1 MPITFT
7 HPWALILLLALLP
20 TVWLWRQGRGRVR
33 RARTTFILLVR
44 VLILALLALS
54 VAGVQL
60 VRAVDELAVV
70 FLVDVSDSV
79 SPPWK
84 ASALSFVEAALAE
97 MGPHDR
103 AGIVVFGSDALVDRP
118 VSAARELDE
127 LFSIPATGH
136 TDIEEAIRL
145 GLALFPGATQKRL
158 VLLSDGQ
165 ENVGTAEMAAQ
176 LAAAGGVELDVV
188 PLTPGAGA
196 EVWVDALEV
205 PPTLHQGESFS
216 LVVKVHSTA
225 RTAATLRV
233 VSNGKL
239 VSDEVIQL
247 HAGLNSYALPL
258 VAGTPGFSTF
268 RVQVTAEQDTFYQNN
283 QLAAFSLVRGAPRV
297 LIVAREAAESE
308 NLVAALTAT
317 GLQVEETTPARL
329 SSDLTELGEYAALVL
344 VNVPAVELGPRKMAA
359 LQTYVRDLGRGLVC
373 IGGEESYGV
382 GGYFRTPLEET
393 LPVEMRI
400 RDKARMPTL
409 ALVFVVDKSGSMGSG
424 GTVGGPPKVEL
435 AKEAV
440 IRSVELL
447 GPGDKL
453 GVVAFDD
460 NAHWVVDLAPLAD
473 VTAVQERVG
482 TIRAGGGTDIFAG
495 LKAAANAILPAD
507 ARVKH
512 VVLLTDGGANPTGIP
527 ELVDEMRAAD
537 VTLSVVAVGQD
548 YAPFLEPLAVRGG
561 GRFHF
566 VQDPASIPEIF
577 AQETA
582 IAQRAY
588 IIEETFFP
596 RQVASS
602 PILAGI
608 EAVPA
613 LYGYVGTSGKD
624 AAQVVLVSAQGDP
637 ILAGWQYGLG
647 RAVAWT
653 SDARGR
659 WAREWVTWEGF
670 PRFWAQA
677 VRWTIVERAESGL
690 EARVVQE
697 GEQARVT
704 VDVVDQAGD
713 YLNGLVV
720 QANVVAPSLEREVV
734 ALRQTAPGHY
744 EGVFAAPE
752 EGVYLLGVTAGRE
765 EAGGTVR
772 TLASQ
777 ATGFVRGYSDEYRRF
792 GADTALLARL
802 AEIGH
807 GRELRSPDESFAHTL
822 AAVRTHADVWPWL
835 LAVAVCLLPLDVGL
849 RRVTVGLADVRRW
862 LVRGWA
868 RLRRRRVPQPAPSG
882 LERLLVAKERGVR
895 KQEAGDRGRE
905 ARGRKQEARGKRK
918 EARGR
923 KREAGK
929 LREVGA
935 LRGTGEGQEGARDK
949 GGEEGE
955 ELTARLLRAKR
966 RARKK

>member
-1 MPITFT
+1 MPIAFT

-20 TVWLWRQGRGRVR
+20 IVWLWRQGRSRVR
-33 RARTTFILLVR
+33 RVRSALILLTR
-44 VLILALLALS
+44 LLILVLLTLS
-54 VAGVQL
+54 IAGMQL
-60 VRAVDELAVV
+60 VRAVDELAVI

-79 SPPWK
+79 SSAWK

-118 VSAARELDE
+118 VTTARELGD

-136 TDIEEAIRL
+136 TDIEEALRL

-165 ENVGTAEMAAQ
+165 ENEGTAERAAS
-176 LAAAGGVELDVV
+176 LAAAHGVELDVV
-188 PLTPGAGA
+188 PLLTSAGE
-196 EVWVDALEV
+196 EVWVDAVEA
-205 PPTLHQGESFS
+205 PPTLHQGESFN
-216 LVVKVHSTA
+216 LVVKVQSTTG
-225 RTAATLRV
+225 TAATIRV
-233 VSNGKL
+233 VSDGQL
-239 VSDEVIQL
+239 VAEEAVQL
-247 HAGLNSYALPL
+247 EPGLNSYVLPL
-258 VAGTPGFSTF
+258 VAGAPGFSTF
-268 RVQVTAEQDTFYQNN
+268 RVQVVADQDTFHQNN
-283 QLAAFSLVRGAPRV
+283 QLAAFSLVHGAPRV
-297 LIVAREAAESE
+297 LLVAREASESE

-329 SSDLTELGEYAALVL
+329 SSDLTELGEYAVIVL
-344 VNVPAVELGPRKMAA
+344 VNVPAAELGPRKMAA

-382 GGYFRTPLEET
+382 GGYFRTPLEEV

-400 RDKARMPTL
+400 KDKARMPTV
-409 ALVFVVDKSGSMGSG
+409 ALVFVVDKSGSMSSG
-424 GTVGGPPKVEL
+424 GTAGGPPKVEL

-447 GPGDKL
+447 GPEDQL

-460 NAHWVVDLAPLAD
+460 SAYWVVDLAPLED
-473 VTAVQERVG
+473 VAVVQGMVG

-495 LKAAANAILPAD
+495 LKAAAKAIIPAE
-507 ARVKH
+507 AQVKH
-512 VVLLTDGGANPTGIP
+512 VVLLTDGGADPSGIP

-582 IAQRAY
+582 VVQRAY

-596 RQVASS
+596 EQVAPS
-602 PILAGI
+602 PILDGI
-608 EAVPA
+608 AAVPA

-624 AAQVVLVSAQGDP
+624 AAQVVLVSAQNDP
-637 ILAGWQYGLG
+637 ILAAWQYGLG

-653 SDARGR
+653 SDAWGR

-677 VRWTIVERAESGL
+677 VRWTIIEAAESGL
-690 EARVVQE
+690 ETRVVQE

-720 QANVVAPSLEREVV
+720 RVNVVAPTQVGAQGLAPLV
-734 ALRQTAPGHY
+734 LRQTAPGHY
-744 EGVFAAPE
+744 EGEFAAPE
-752 EGVYLLGVTAGRE
+752 EGVYLLGITAGRE
-765 EAGGTVR
+765 EADGAVH

-807 GRELRSPDESFAHTL
+807 GRELHSPEEAFTRPL

-835 LAVAVCLLPLDVGL
+835 LTVAVCLLPLDVGL
-849 RRVTVGLADVRRW
+849 RRVMISLADVRRW
-862 LVRGWA
+862 LARGWA
-868 RLRRRRVPQPAPSG
+868 RLRRRRVLQPAPSG

-895 KQEAGDRGRE
+895 KQEAGGRGQE
-905 ARGRKQEARGKRK
+905 ARNKRQEARGKR
-918 EARGR
+918 
-923 KREAGK
+923 REAGR

-935 LRGTGEGQEGARDK
+935 LRGTGEGQEGARDE

-966 RARKK
+966 RARRE

>member
-1 MPITFT
+1 MPIAFA

-20 TVWLWRQGRGRVR
+20 TVWLWRQGRS
-33 RARTTFILLVR
+33 RARRTRSALILLAR
-44 VLILALLALS
+44 VLILTLLVLS
-54 VAGVQL
+54 VAGTQL

-70 FLVDVSDSV
+70 FLVDVSDSI
-79 SPPWK
+79 SQPWK

-97 MGPHDR
+97 MGPQDR

-118 VSAARELDE
+118 VSVAQELGE

-165 ENVGTAEMAAQ
+165 ENAGTAEVAAR

-188 PLTPGAGA
+188 PLLTGAGQ
-196 EVWVDALEV
+196 EVWVDALEA
-205 PPTLHQGESFS
+205 PSTLHEGETFS
-216 LVVKVHSTA
+216 LVVKVQSTA
-225 RTAATLRV
+225 ETESNLRV
-233 VSNGKL
+233 LADGQIVGEETL
-239 VSDEVIQL
+239 AL
-247 HAGLNSYALPL
+247 RPGLNTYALPL
-258 VAGTPGFSTF
+258 VAGAPGFSTF

-283 QLAAFSLVRGAPRV
+283 QLSAFSLVRGAPRV
-297 LIVAREAAESE
+297 LVVARDAAESE

-317 GLQVEETTPARL
+317 DLQIEETTPARL

-344 VNVPAVELGPRKMAA
+344 INVPAAELGPRKMAA

-373 IGGEESYGV
+373 VGGEESYGV
-382 GGYFRTPLEET
+382 GGYFGTPLEEA

-400 RDKARMPTL
+400 KDKARMPTL
-409 ALVFVVDKSGSMGSG
+409 ALTFVVDKSGSMGSG
-424 GTVGGPPKVEL
+424 GTAGGPPKVEL

-447 GPGDKL
+447 GPDDQL

-460 NAHWVVDLAPLAD
+460 NAHWVVNLAPLEDAI
-473 VTAVQERVG
+473 TVQEMVG
-482 TIRAGGGTDIFAG
+482 TIRVGGGTDIFAG
-495 LKAAANAILPAD
+495 LKAAADAILSAD

-512 VVLLTDGGANPTGIP
+512 VVLLTDGGADPSGIP

-566 VQDPASIPEIF
+566 VPDPASIPEIF
-577 AQETA
+577 VQETT

-596 RQVASS
+596 EQVATS
-602 PILAGI
+602 PILDGI
-608 EAVPA
+608 EAVPT
-613 LYGYVGTSGKD
+613 LYGYIGTSGKD
-624 AAQVVLVSAQGDP
+624 VAQVVLVSAQNDP
-637 ILAGWQYGLG
+637 ILAQWQYGLG
-647 RAVAWT
+647 RSVAWT
-653 SDARGR
+653 SDAWGR

-670 PRFWAQA
+670 PRFWAQI

-690 EARVVQE
+690 ETRVFPE
-697 GEQARVT
+697 GERVRLT

-720 QANVVAPSLEREVV
+720 QVNVVAPTQVEEQGLASL
-734 ALRQTAPGHY
+734 LLHQTAPGHY
-744 EGVFAAPE
+744 EGEFAAPE
-752 EGVYLLGVTAGRE
+752 EGVYLLGVTADRE
-765 EAGGTVR
+765 EADGAVH

-792 GADTALLARL
+792 GADTALLSRL

-807 GRELRSPDESFAHTL
+807 GHELRSPDEAFAHTL
-822 AAVRTHADVWPWL
+822 AAVRTHTDVWPWL
-835 LAVAVCLLPLDVGL
+835 LTVAVCLLPLDVGL
-849 RRVTVGLADVRRW
+849 RRVTVNMADVRGW
-862 LVRGWA
+862 LARGWA
-868 RLRRRRVPQPAPSG
+868 RLRRRRVPQAAPSG

-895 KQEAGDRGRE
+895 KQEAGE
-905 ARGRKQEARGKRK
+905 
-918 EARGR
+918 
-923 KREAGK
+923 
-929 LREVGA
+929 LREVRELRRTGEMVKELRE
-935 LRGTGEGQEGARDK
+935 LRGTVEGAE
-949 GGEEGE
+949 GEEDE
-955 ELTARLLRAKR
+955 ELTARLLQAKR
-966 RARKK
+966 RAHKK

>member
-1 MPITFT
+1 MPIAFAQ
-7 HPWALILLLALLP
+7 PWALILLLALLP
-20 TVWLWRQGRGRVR
+20 TFWLWRQSRSRVR
-33 RARTTFILLVR
+33 RVRSAFILLGR
-44 VLILALLALS
+44 VSILALLILS
-54 VAGVQL
+54 VAGMQL

-79 SPPWK
+79 SPSWK

-97 MGPHDR
+97 MGAHDQ
-103 AGIVVFGSDALVDRP
+103 AGIVVFGGDALVDRP

-136 TDIEEAIRL
+136 TDVEEAIRL

-165 ENVGTAEMAAQ
+165 ENVGAAEMAAR
-176 LAAAGGVELDVV
+176 LAAASGVELDVV
-188 PLTPGAGA
+188 TLEPGAGE

-205 PPTLHQGESFS
+205 PSVLHQGESFS
-216 LVVKVHSTA
+216 LAVKVYSTA
-225 RTAATLRV
+225 ETAAIIRV
-233 VSNGKL
+233 VSDGQL
-239 VSDEVIQL
+239 AIEEGIQL
-247 HAGLNSYALPL
+247 DPGLNSYALPL
-258 VAGTPGFSTF
+258 VAGAPGFSTF
-268 RVQVTAEQDTFYQNN
+268 RVQVSAEQDTFHQNN
-283 QLAAFSLVRGAPRV
+283 QLAAFSLVRGAPRA
-297 LIVAREAAESE
+297 LIVARDAAESE

-344 VNVPAVELGPRKMAA
+344 INVPAAELGPRKMVA

-373 IGGEESYGV
+373 VGGEESYGV

-400 RDKARMPTL
+400 KDKARMPTL
-409 ALVFVVDKSGSMGSG
+409 ALVFVVDKSGSMDSG
-424 GTVGGPPKVEL
+424 GTASGPPKVEL

-447 GPGDKL
+447 GPDDQL

-460 NAHWVVDLAPLAD
+460 SAHWVVNLAPLGD
-473 VTAVQERVG
+473 VVVVQEMVG

-512 VVLLTDGGANPTGIP
+512 VVLLTDGGADPTGIP

-548 YAPFLEPLAVRGG
+548 YAPFLEPLARQGG

-566 VQDPASIPEIF
+566 VQDPSSIPEIF

-596 RQVASS
+596 QQVASS
-602 PILAGI
+602 PILDGI

-613 LYGYVGTSGKD
+613 LHGYVGTSGKD
-624 AAQVVLVSAQGDP
+624 AAQVVLVSAQNDP
-637 ILAGWQYGLG
+637 ILAQWQYGLG
-647 RAVAWT
+647 RTVAWT
-653 SDARGR
+653 SDAWGR

-670 PRFWAQA
+670 PRFWAQS
-677 VRWTIVERAESGL
+677 VRWTIVERTESGL
-690 EARVVQE
+690 EMGVTLE

-720 QANVVAPSLEREVV
+720 QANVVAPTQEREIV

-744 EGVFAAPE
+744 EGDFAAPE
-752 EGVYLLGVTAGRE
+752 EGVYLLGITAGRE
-765 EAGGTVR
+765 GADGTVS

-777 ATGFVRGYSDEYRRF
+777 TSGFVRGYSDEYRQF
-792 GADTALLARL
+792 GADTALLSRL

-807 GRELRSPDESFAHTL
+807 GRELRSPDEAFAHTL

-849 RRVTVGLADVRRW
+849 RRVTVSLADVRGW
-862 LVRGWA
+862 LLRVWA
-868 RLRRRRVPQPAPSG
+868 RLRRRRLLQPAPSG
-882 LERLLVAKERGVR
+882 LERLLVVKERSAR
-895 KQEAGDRGRE
+895 KKEAGEPEGGE
-905 ARGRKQEARGKRK
+905 
-918 EARGR
+918 
-923 KREAGK
+923 K
-929 LREVGA
+929 LREVGTLKEPGRIRSVDVSLPPVEA
-935 LRGTGEGQEGARDK
+935 EEGKEGEG
-949 GGEEGE
+949 GED
-955 ELTARLLRAKR
+955 LTARLLQAKR

>member
-1 MPITFT
+1 MPVTFT

-20 TVWLWRQGRGRVR
+20 TFWLWRQGCSRARRVR
-33 RARTTFILLVR
+33 SVFVLLARVF
-44 VLILALLALS
+44 ILALLVLS
-54 VAGVQL
+54 IAGVQL

-79 SPPWK
+79 SPAWK
-84 ASALSFVEAALAE
+84 ASALSFVEATLAE
-97 MGPHDR
+97 MGPRDR
-103 AGIVVFGSDALVDRP
+103 AGIVVFGGDALVDRP
-118 VSAARELDE
+118 VSAARELGE

-165 ENVGTAEMAAQ
+165 ENAGMAEMATR

-188 PLTPGAGA
+188 TLSPGAGE
-196 EVWVDALEV
+196 EVWVDALEA
-205 PPTLHQGESFS
+205 PATLHQGESFS
-216 LVVKVHSTA
+216 LVVKVHSSTETVA
-225 RTAATLRV
+225 VIRV
-233 VSNGKL
+233 MG
-239 VSDEVIQL
+239 DGQL
-247 HAGLNSYALPL
+247 IVEERIRLDPGLNSYVLPM
-258 VAGTPGFSTF
+258 VAGAPGFSTF
-268 RVQVTAEQDTFYQNN
+268 RVQVAAGQDTFYQNN
-283 QLAAFSLVRGAPRV
+283 QLSAFSLVHGAPRV
-297 LIVAREAAESE
+297 LVVARDAAESE
-308 NLVAALTAT
+308 NLVAALAAT

-329 SSDLTELGEYAALVL
+329 SSDLTALGEYAALVL
-344 VNVPAVELGPRKMAA
+344 ANIPAAELGPRKMAA

-400 RDKARMPTL
+400 KDKARMPTL
-409 ALVFVVDKSGSMGSG
+409 AMIFVVDKSGSMSSG
-424 GTVGGPPKVEL
+424 GTASGPPKVEL

-447 GPGDKL
+447 GPGDQL

-460 NAHWVVDLAPLAD
+460 SAHWVVGLAPLED
-473 VTAVQERVG
+473 VAAVQGMVG
-482 TIRAGGGTDIFAG
+482 TLRAGGGTDIFAG
-495 LKAAANAILPAD
+495 LKAAANAILPAE

-527 ELVDEMRAAD
+527 ELVDEMHAAD

-548 YAPFLEPLAVRGG
+548 YAPFLEPLARQGG

-577 AQETA
+577 VQETA
-582 IAQRAY
+582 LAQRAY

-596 RQVASS
+596 RQIASS
-602 PILAGI
+602 PILDGI

-624 AAQVVLVSAQGDP
+624 ASQVVLVSAQNDP
-637 ILAGWQYGLG
+637 ILAQWQYGLG

-653 SDARGR
+653 SDAWGR

-677 VRWTIVERAESGL
+677 VRWAIVEQAESGL
-690 EARVVQE
+690 ETRVVLQGERARV
-697 GEQARVT
+697 A
-704 VDVVDQAGD
+704 VDAVDQAGD

-720 QANVVAPSLEREVV
+720 RVNVVAPTQVGTQSL
-734 ALRQTAPGHY
+734 APLLLRQTAPGHY
-744 EGVFAAPE
+744 EGDFSAPE
-752 EGVYLLGVTAGRE
+752 EGVYLLGVSAGRE
-765 EAGGTVR
+765 EAGGAVH

-777 ATGFVRGYSDEYRRF
+777 ATGFVRGYSDEYRQF
-792 GADTALLARL
+792 GANTALLSRVT
-802 AEIGH
+802 EIGH
-807 GRELRSPDESFAHTL
+807 GRELRSPEEAFTHTL
-822 AAVRTHADVWPWL
+822 AAVRVHADVWPWL

-849 RRVTVGLADVRRW
+849 RRVMVSPADVRGW
-862 LVRGWA
+862 LVQVLA
-868 RLRRRRVPQPAPSG
+868 RLRRRHVPQPVPSG
-882 LERLLVAKERGVR
+882 LERLFVAKERGVR
-895 KQEAGDRGRE
+895 KKETGELGEVKEFRGTGVAGE
-905 ARGRKQEARGKRK
+905 
-918 EARGR
+918 
-923 KREAGK
+923 
-929 LREVGA
+929 
-935 LRGTGEGQEGARDK
+935 LRGTGEEEGGKESEA
-949 GGEEGE
+949 GE

-966 RARKK
+966 RVHK